1 MEMQRLNPHF
11 FPLIPVL
18 IVLTLLWACEKKPS
32 EIPKEPL
39 EIRKEL
45 QVQRSIE
52 ELTAG
57 MVLIPAGEFMMGSPP
72 GEGEADEHPQHRVS
86 LDAFYIDKYEITNG
100 QYKKYCDATGASY
113 PRLPEF
119 DDDYFLG
126 KRDSPVIHVSWFD
139 ATRYAEW
146 AGKRLP
152 TEAEWEYA
160 CRGGSTTKYYFGDDE
175 SQLGEY
181 AWYKANSDGTP
192 HPVGQKKPN
201 AWGLHD
207 MHGNVLEWCLDW
219 YHKHYYGASPSQ
231 NPRGPGPDRYRVVT
245 DPAQYQMVIDETEF
259 DPVIDRVIRGGQWTS
274 PGDYVR
280 SAGRLNCPP
289 GVQGF
294 GFRCALDAE

>member
-1 MEMQRLNPHF
+1 MEKNK
-11 FPLIPVL
+11 PLILLLLPLLIIMAVL
-18 IVLTLLWACEKKPS
+18 CACEKEPS
-32 EIPKEPL
+32 EIPKEPS
-39 EIRKEL
+39 EIPKEP

-57 MVLIPAGEFMMGSPP
+57 MVLIPAGGFVMGSPP
-72 GEGEADEHPQHRVS
+72 GEGEDDEHPQHKVYV
-86 LDAFYIDKYEITNG
+86 DAFYMDKYEVTNA

-126 KRDSPVIHVSWFD
+126 KHDSPVIHVSWFD

-160 CRGGSTTKYYFGDDE
+160 CRAGSTTKYYFGDDE

-181 AWYKANSDGTP
+181 AWYEANSGDRP

-201 AWGLHD
+201 AWGLYD

-219 YHKHYYGASPSQ
+219 YHKNYYGVSPSQ

-245 DPAQYQMVIDETEF
+245 DPVQYQMVIDDAEF
-259 DPVIDRVIRGGQWTS
+259 DPVIDRVIRGGNWNS
-274 PGDYVR
+274 DAYRAR
-280 SAGRLNCPP
+280 SAARSHYLP
-289 GVQGF
+289 GLGGL